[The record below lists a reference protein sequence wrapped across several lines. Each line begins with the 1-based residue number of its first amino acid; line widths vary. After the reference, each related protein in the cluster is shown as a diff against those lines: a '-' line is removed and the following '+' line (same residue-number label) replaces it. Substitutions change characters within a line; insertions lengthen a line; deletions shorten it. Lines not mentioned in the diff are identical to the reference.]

1 MGLIVDELREKKMLY
16 RLVVALDE
24 EFNVFR
30 VYIDT
35 RENKCL
41 QKLLA

>member
-35 RENKCL
+35 RENTCL